1 MNFFEKIKMAIRK
14 IKPKIIVF
22 TVLTI
27 IIVMW
32 LVCPFVVAKD
42 AAEAEALIK
51 FSQEPFNDQFW
62 EAFLTSF
69 GGYLTQPWLAV
80 PKCFTEAHIL
90 TFFNCLKVVFFIY
103 ITAILIGLMKAMP
116 KHEYENI
123 ENGSSD
129 WSEDGEQ
136 YKVLNKKKGIVLAE
150 KNYLPTD
157 KRGNVNVLVVR
168 RFWCW

>member
-27 IIVMW
+27 IIIMW
-32 LVCPFVVAKD
+32 LVCPFVVAKNT
-42 AAEAEALIK
+42 AELKALVK
-51 FSQEPFNDQFW
+51 FSQSPFDEQFW
-62 EAFLTSF
+62 AEFFVSF
-69 GGYLTQPWLAV
+69 GEYLTHPWRAV
-80 PKCFTEAHIL
+80 PLCFNEIHIV
-90 TFFNCLKVVFFIY
+90 TFLNCLKVVFYIY
-103 ITAILIGLMKAMP
+103 ISAILIGLIKALP

-136 YKVLNKKKGIVLAE
+136 YKVLNRKKGIVLAE